1 MMILA
6 IITPKVV
13 TGIRLLPKV
22 TSMTLELPVI
32 VPAPPHVCVSDTRKK
47 APRPGPLV
55 SVTRTP
61 KIIPN
66 I

>member
-1 MMILA
+1 MIIA
-6 IITPKVV
+6 IITLLVV
-13 TGIRLLPKV
+13 TGMVQAVRV
-22 TSMTLELPVI
+22 TSITLELPVI
-32 VPAPPHVCVSDTRKK
+32 VPAPTHVCVSDTRKK
-47 APRPGPLV
+47 ASRPGPLV